1 MEKIPKPE
9 LSAAQLARPLR
20 VADLSELMVA
30 IAPTISEFV
39 ARATEPLKA
48 RIAELESTQ
57 LKYCGV
63 WDRFKTFPAN
73 AIVTDQ
79 GSAWI
84 SKTETR
90 GIRPGDDNAFW
101 QLAIKKGKDAR

>member
-1 MEKIPKPE
+1 MEKPSD
-9 LSAAQLARPLR
+9 LSPAQLAKPLR
-20 VADLSELMVA
+20 TADLPGLMVA
-30 IAPTISEFV
+30 IGPTIAEFV
-39 ARATEPLKA
+39 VKATEPLKA

-90 GIRPGDDNAFW
+90 GIRPGDGNAFW

>member
-1 MEKIPKPE
+1 MEKPADLTPE
-9 LSAAQLARPLR
+9 QLAKAVR
-20 VADLSELMVA
+20 VGDLPGLMAA
-30 IAPTISEFV
+30 IGPTIAEFV
-39 ARATEPLKA
+39 VKATEPLKA